1 MTRATV
7 IDERPAQSSWVLAPA
22 SQIDRLETW
31 QMLVE
36 RLEPDAALVV
46 VPGNNPHLQIAALRI
61 QGQRMRSGK
70 PVATLTI
77 RTSPDRS

>member
-1 MTRATV
+1 
-7 IDERPAQSSWVLAPA
+7 
-22 SQIDRLETW
+22 
-31 QMLVE
+31 MLVE